1 MLPRLQ
7 SPRGPSKG
15 RFHSDRCAVFLPP
28 FAEILGEGGRT
39 IAQSVLDAW
48 AAATHLARI
57 IDVARTGR
65 STWPRPARLSSSIR
79 CAPKRARRS
88 EERRVGKECVSTCR
102 SRWSPY
108 H

>member
-1 MLPRLQ
+1 MTRHPPIPTLTDTPFPYPTLFRPRICPLMLPRLQ

-65 STWPRPARLSSSIR
+65 STWQIG
-79 CAPKRARRS
+79 RAH
-88 EERRVGKECVSTCR
+88 V
-102 SRWSPY
+102 
-108 H
+108 

>member
-39 IAQSVLDAW
+39 IAQRVLDASRELVGFGPQHGQEG
-48 AAATHLARI
+48 A
-57 IDVARTGR
+57 
-65 STWPRPARLSSSIR
+65 
-79 CAPKRARRS
+79 RARHLSVVLQPTEAWMVMIGVLIWMHR
-88 EERRVGKECVSTCR
+88 ELAHMPAHAPTLAIA
-102 SRWSPY
+102 SRPK
-108 H
+108 